1 MWDWVPLRSS
11 QPHTLSVRFQEVSN
25 IEILYILFG
34 WLLGLLSPTIIN
46 AIKDSRDTK
55 KFLVAAK
62 SELSDLQF
70 QLCITGML
78 LAQQYGELNRKYLVE
93 AKNILNA
100 YEGGDKPESI
110 LKFIDAMLEA
120 SEEDFNAMAA
130 HLRADDGVGLS
141 LKNHSTILI
150 DSNAVQVSRL
160 PIELQSKIYE
170 FKTALNIYN
179 QEVLLAKESMK
190 LTYDSTLS
198 DINHQRVTEGLSAK
212 YADLQKVCSRVCKKI
227 QTVLEFEL

>member
-1 MWDWVPLRSS
+1 M
-11 QPHTLSVRFQEVSN
+11 
-25 IEILYILFG
+25 
-34 WLLGLLSPTIIN
+34 SPTIIN
-46 AIKDSRDTK
+46 AIKDSREAK
-55 KFLVAAK
+55 KFLAAAK

-70 QLCITGML
+70 QLCITGVL
-78 LAQQYGELNRKYLVE
+78 LAQRYGEINREYLGE
-93 AKNILNA
+93 ARDILNQ
-100 YEGGDKPESI
+100 YQGGDQPESI

-120 SEEDFNAMAA
+120 SDEEFNAMAA
-130 HLRADDGVGLS
+130 HLRAEHGVGLS

-160 PIELQSKIYE
+160 PMELQSKIYE

-198 DINHQRVTEGLSAK
+198 DINHQRVSQGLSEK
-212 YADLQKVCSRVCKKI
+212 YANLQKVCSRVCKKI
-227 QTVLEFEL
+227 QLVLDFEF